1 MKDISVVGLDLA
13 KQVFQ
18 VHAVDKT
25 GKAVLRRTLKRRQ
38 VLPFFARLS
47 PCLIGI
53 EACGGM
59 HYWARELT
67 VLGHEVRAMAP
78 ASVWPYRQGDK
89 TDRTDAAAICE
100 AVQRP
105 HMRFVTPRT
114 PGQQAVLQLHR
125 TRQLYVKQRVALGNH
140 LRGVLQEF
148 GVVLPCGTAA
158 FGRVHEVLE
167 DAENGL
173 PMLIRESVWQLKAE
187 YDQMNRRIA
196 EVERLL
202 QGWHREDAF
211 SQRLVAVPGIGWLT
225 ATLLSAVVGDGSAFR
240 NGRQLAAYLGLVP
253 RQHSSGGKTCMLGIS
268 KRGDTYLRSLLVH
281 GARSVMSWVRRRQQA
296 GLTDA
301 SPWLAQLLAQGHAN
315 RAAVALA
322 NKTARIVWAMAVTG
336 SAYRPATAT

>member
-18 VHAVDKT
+18 VHGVDTT
-25 GKAVLRRTLKRRQ
+25 GKTVLRRTLKRRQ
-38 VLPFFARLS
+38 VLPFFAQLS

-59 HYWARELT
+59 HYWSRQLSA
-67 VLGHEVRAMAP
+67 LGHEVRAMAP
-78 ASVWPYRQGDK
+78 VWVRPYRQGDK
-89 TDRTDAAAICE
+89 TDRNDAAAICE

-114 PGQQAVLQLHR
+114 AEQQAVLQLHR
-125 TRQLYVKQRVALGNH
+125 TRQLYMKQRVALGNH

-148 GVVLPCGTAA
+148 GVVLPRGTAA
-158 FGRVHEVLE
+158 FGQVCEVLE
-167 DAENGL
+167 DGENGL
-173 PMLIRESVWQLKAE
+173 PMVIRESVRQLQAE
-187 YDQMNRRIA
+187 YDQMQQRIA
-196 EVERLL
+196 EVDRLL
-202 QGWHREDAF
+202 QAWHRTDAF
-211 SQRLVAVPGIGWLT
+211 SQRLVGVPGIGWLT

-253 RQHSSGGKTCMLGIS
+253 RQHSSGGRVQLLGIS
-268 KRGDTYLRSLLVH
+268 KRGDGYLRSLLVH
-281 GARSVMSWVRRRQQA
+281 GARAVLSWVRRRQQA
-296 GLTDA
+296 GQADA
-301 SPWLAQLLAQGHAN
+301 PPWLAQLLVQGHIN

-336 SAYRPATAT
+336 SVYRPATAT

>member
-18 VHAVDKT
+18 VHGVDKA
-25 GKAVLRRTLKRRQ
+25 GKVVLQRTLKRRQ

-67 VLGHEVRAMAP
+67 ARGHEVRALAP
-78 ASVWPYRQGDK
+78 VRVRPYRQGDK
-89 TDRTDAAAICE
+89 TDRNDAAAICE

-105 HMRFVTPRT
+105 NMRCVTPRT
-114 PGQQAVLQLHR
+114 PEQQAVLQLHR
-125 TRQLYVKQRVALGNH
+125 TRQLYMKQRVALGNH

-148 GVVLPCGTAA
+148 GVVLPRGTAA

-167 DAENGL
+167 DGENGL
-173 PMLIRESVWQLKAE
+173 PMLIRASVCQLKE
-187 YDQMNRRIA
+187 DYDRLNRRIA
-196 EVERLL
+196 EVEQWL
-202 QGWHREDAF
+202 QGWHRENAF
-211 SQRLVAVPGIGWLT
+211 SQRLKAVPGIGWLT

-253 RQHSSGGKTCMLGIS
+253 RQHSSGGRVQLLGIS

-281 GARSVMSWVRRRQQA
+281 GARAVLSWVRRRQQA
-296 GLTDA
+296 GQADA
-301 SPWLAQLLAQGHAN
+301 PLWLAQLLAQGHIN

-336 SAYRPATAT
+336 SAYRPATAD